1 MGGLNLIEDVSILV
15 LNFMSEL
22 IFLAFIGE
30 VDCVDWPHG
39 MVLMVVL

>member
-1 MGGLNLIEDVSILV
+1 MGGLNLIKDVSILV

-30 VDCVDWPHG
+30 VDCVHWPHS